1 MIDPN
6 DPTIQTE
13 DDFRNM
19 VEANRVEAMLS
30 AGKRQE
36 YTKAMVFKYG
46 KQFWELMEQRAMSGN
61 PKDEELFIKEYA
73 KLNAKT
79 LPTELSGPNG
89 SNIGVDLIGILGHT
103 DKLKESED
111 VNPTDSE

>member
-1 MIDPN
+1 MIHPN
-6 DPTIQTE
+6 DPSIQTE

-19 VEANRVEAMLS
+19 LETNRQEAMLS

-36 YTKAMVFKYG
+36 YTKAMVFRYG
-46 KQFWELMEQRAMSGN
+46 PQFWKLMEERALSAD
-61 PKDEELFIKEYA
+61 PKEQELFIKEYA

-89 SNIGVDLIGILGHT
+89 ANIGVDLIGILSHA
-103 DKLKESED
+103 DKTKALDAE
-111 VNPTDSE
+111 